1 MSVYDENRIALISAG
16 LLEKILSKL
25 EIIESLMEKNY
36 NLPRGTTLTSTIHL
50 HQGEPQTRIDFVD
63 ARRHRNIPIDNS
75 AAGAQGRDDIN
86 ILGVPVTKVI
96 LYNLGPGGIHYDTNK
111 KYGDL
116 TVQTPVT
123 ANSSWEITSAEWP
136 CIYSI
141 NLAAQ
146 DMDAKV
152 RLTAIV

>member
-1 MSVYDENRIALISAG
+1 MTMNASWTSAA
-16 LLEKILSKL
+16 LLEKILTRL
-25 EIIESLMEKNY
+25 ENIEAMMAVNY
-36 NLPRGTTLTSTIHL
+36 QNPRGTTLTSTIHL
-50 HQGEPQTRIDFVD
+50 KFKQPQTRIDFID
-63 ARRHRNIPIDNS
+63 AKRHRNIPIDS
-75 AAGAQGRDDIN
+75 DSPQGGRDDII
-86 ILGVPVTKVI
+86 ILGIPVTKVI

-141 NLAAQ
+141 NLAAE